1 MSNPDETPPALPADE
16 TTSPSPET
24 PAVEEKATPAVE
36 EKAPETPTK
45 EETPAPNVSEEKPT
59 TTDDTNVNFEKERE
73 FFNANKDNLKNKIAS
88 LQSELEEEKKLAE
101 TLHAKDVADD
111 TELNNIRAF
120 LDNNN
125 DEISSLHDVVNNLS
139 NSLKTLV
146 KSNKA
151 KQDELKSQNEEYASL
166 VNSESARA
174 LAGKIKHIRTILGQL
189 EDFLVKEGV
198 QGPNSPQ

>member
-1 MSNPDETPPALPADE
+1 MN
-16 TTSPSPET
+16 
-24 PAVEEKATPAVE
+24 
-36 EKAPETPTK
+36 
-45 EETPAPNVSEEKPT
+45 
-59 TTDDTNVNFEKERE
+59 
-73 FFNANKDNLKNKIAS
+73 I
-88 LQSELEEEKKLAE
+88 
-101 TLHAKDVADD
+101 
-111 TELNNIRAF
+111 LN
-120 LDNNN
+120 
-125 DEISSLHDVVNNLS
+125 

-198 QGPNSPQ
+198 QGPKSPQ